1 MGEVLED
8 MMTKASH
15 ERVEEYVGQGVSVR
29 RKSITI
35 MAVTCDCVH
44 ERSETGPLSWRQPE
58 KHIYSTARL
67 MTEC

>member
-15 ERVEEYVGQGVSVR
+15 ERVEEYVGQGVNGR

-35 MAVTCDCVH
+35 MAVTCD
-44 ERSETGPLSWRQPE
+44 
-58 KHIYSTARL
+58 
-67 MTEC
+67 